1 MRKILI
7 ILCSFVIFLCNAQ
20 LKKIN
25 FLIMIDEK
33 PCLIVSN
40 LQLASQSMKN
50 INADYNV
57 GTIDISEN
65 NYSTIISDKSSSLN
79 LTFEA
84 ILQSHAVS
92 SKYSINIP
100 KLFLTQKYIII
111 NIFNKNSKTF
121 KKRYSKKDQINKEY
135 YVVIETPSSM
145 KFD

>member
-1 MRKILI
+1 
-7 ILCSFVIFLCNAQ
+7 
-20 LKKIN
+20 
-25 FLIMIDEK
+25 MIDEK